1 MDFSQL
7 EFLSQFISQVPIEHQ
22 FSVVTSFSKDM
33 WLLLSSQISLL
44 LSQGASVEWIISLG
58 LDSSLVL
65 ACIPSQINTTPTIEE
80 VIEAPKSFEKK
91 SLLENLGESLK
102 MSSKFI
108 PNDFLLYD
116 HSCSSPP
123 LVFCFL

>member
-22 FSVVTSFSKDM
+22 FSVVSSFSKEM
-33 WLLLSSQISLL
+33 WSVLSCQISML

-65 ACIPSQINTTPTIEE
+65 ACLPLQTQDSTPTIEE
-80 VIEAPKSFEKK
+80 VTEPIKSFEKK
-91 SLLENLGESLK
+91 TLLENLGESLR
-102 MSSKFI
+102 MSSKF
-108 PNDFLLYD
+108 
-116 HSCSSPP
+116 
-123 LVFCFL
+123 

>member
-7 EFLSQFISQVPIEHQ
+7 EFLSQFISQVPIEQQ
-22 FSVVTSFSKDM
+22 FSVVTTFSKEM
-33 WLLLSSQISLL
+33 WALLSSQISLL

-65 ACIPSQINTTPTIEE
+65 ACLPTQIQPSSPIIEE
-80 VIEAPKSFEKK
+80 VTEITPKSLEKK

-102 MSSKFI
+102 MSSKF
-108 PNDFLLYD
+108 
-116 HSCSSPP
+116 S
-123 LVFCFL
+123 